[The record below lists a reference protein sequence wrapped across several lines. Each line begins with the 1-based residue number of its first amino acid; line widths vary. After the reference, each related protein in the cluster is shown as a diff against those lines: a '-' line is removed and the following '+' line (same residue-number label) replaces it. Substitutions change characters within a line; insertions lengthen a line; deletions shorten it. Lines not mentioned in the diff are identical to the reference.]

1 MALILASIVTIV
13 LLSCLIH
20 SLFFKSK
27 TKNLP
32 PGPKG
37 FSIIANL
44 HLLKKFGHRDLHKL
58 SQTYG
63 PIMHMKLGLKSTIIV
78 SSPNVAKLF
87 LKTHEPNFSNR
98 PIPLTSNQ
106 MSYNRKNIAF
116 VDLGSYW
123 QTMRKI
129 CSSHLLTSSK
139 VNSFSSIRRQ
149 ELGLLVDRLQEAARN
164 HAIVDLSSQVS
175 SLTFDVICVMLFGK
189 KFVDKELTVAIR
201 EGTFLSGVP
210 NLGDFIPF
218 IAFLD
223 LQGLCRR
230 AKAINKVVDGFLD
243 MIIEERPE
251 FKDQNKTD
259 KGGFFVD
266 VMLDLT
272 RSQEI
277 EHQID
282 RSNVKAVLF
291 DLMIGGVDSSSTTI
305 IWALSEIIK
314 HPQVMKKIQEELQQV
329 VGLNKMV
336 EESHLNQLKY
346 LDMTIKE
353 TLRIHP
359 PIPLIPRK
367 SIQDCNVNGY
377 HIPKN
382 TDIMI
387 NDWAIGQDPSYW
399 TEPQK
404 FNPDRFVD
412 SQIDFIGNNN
422 NFEMLPFGFGRRGC
436 PGMQLG
442 LVMVRL
448 IVAQLVHCF
457 DWELPNGV
465 LPSELDMSEESF
477 GLTCPRAQNLRV
489 VPICRVCI

>member
-1 MALILASIVTIV
+1 
-13 LLSCLIH
+13 
-20 SLFFKSK
+20 
-27 TKNLP
+27 
-32 PGPKG
+32 
-37 FSIIANL
+37 
-44 HLLKKFGHRDLHKL
+44 
-58 SQTYG
+58 
-63 PIMHMKLGLKSTIIV
+63 
-78 SSPNVAKLF
+78 
-87 LKTHEPNFSNR
+87 
-98 PIPLTSNQ
+98 

-259 KGGFFVD
+259 K
-266 VMLDLT
+266 
-272 RSQEI
+272 
-277 EHQID
+277 
-282 RSNVKAVLF
+282 
-291 DLMIGGVDSSSTTI
+291 
-305 IWALSEIIK
+305 
-314 HPQVMKKIQEELQQV
+314 
-329 VGLNKMV
+329 
-336 EESHLNQLKY
+336 
-346 LDMTIKE
+346 
-353 TLRIHP
+353 
-359 PIPLIPRK
+359 
-367 SIQDCNVNGY
+367 
-377 HIPKN
+377 
-382 TDIMI
+382 DIMI